1 MVDETCLGFDPEYL
15 EVKDEVSDLPDI
27 LIFWC
32 LDDRMNKLIDKQ
44 LK

>member
-27 LIFWC
+27 L
-32 LDDRMNKLIDKQ
+32 LVLE
-44 LK
+44 